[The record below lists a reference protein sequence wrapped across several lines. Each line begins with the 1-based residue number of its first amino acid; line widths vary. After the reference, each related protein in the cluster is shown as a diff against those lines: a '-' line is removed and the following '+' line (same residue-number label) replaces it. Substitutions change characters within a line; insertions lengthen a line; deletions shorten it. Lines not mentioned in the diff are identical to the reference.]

1 MTDPMPDD
9 SQYTIM
15 LVDDEQMVVRSLEGF
30 LTLETSYRVVS
41 YCSPIE
47 ALEAAAQDDSI
58 RVVVADFMMP
68 EMDGVSF
75 LKEMRR
81 IQPEA
86 TRLLL
91 TGYADKENAIRAI
104 NEAGLYYY
112 LEKPW
117 DNEHFKLVVR
127 NGVERSALFNELS
140 SRVSALESA
149 HAELAGFREKLVK
162 AFL

>member
-1 MTDPMPDD
+1 
-9 SQYTIM
+9 
-15 LVDDEQMVVRSLEGF
+15 
-30 LTLETSYRVVS
+30 VS
-41 YCSPIE
+41 YCSPLE
-47 ALEAAAQDDSI
+47 ALAAAENESQL

-81 IQPEA
+81 IKPDA

-104 NEAGLYYY
+104 NDAGLYYY

-127 NGVERSALFNELS
+127 NGVERSSLFNELS

-149 HAELAGFREKLVK
+149 HSELAGFREKLVK

>member
-1 MTDPMPDD
+1 MPDD
-9 SQYTIM
+9 PLSTIM

-30 LTLETSYRVVS
+30 LTLEMPYRVLS
-41 YCSPIE
+41 FCSPLE
-47 ALEAAAQDDSI
+47 ALEAARTETSL

-140 SRVSALESA
+140 SRVGALESA

>member
-1 MTDPMPDD
+1 MTDRPND
-9 SQYTIM
+9 TIM
-15 LVDDEQMVVRSLEGF
+15 LVDDEQMVVRSLEAF
-30 LTLETSYRVVS
+30 LSLETPYRVVS
-41 YCSPIE
+41 FCSPAE
-47 ALEAAAQDDSI
+47 ALEAAGAEVSL
-58 RVVVADFMMP
+58 RLVVADFMMP

-81 IQPEA
+81 VQPEA

-112 LEKPW
+112 MEKPW

-127 NGVERSALFNELS
+127 NGVERSSLFNELS

-149 HAELAGFREKLVK
+149 HAELAGFREKLVR

>member
-1 MTDPMPDD
+1 MRAKPCFEPVSPTRP
-9 SQYTIM
+9 
-15 LVDDEQMVVRSLEGF
+15 VEEEG
-30 LTLETSYRVVS
+30 L
-41 YCSPIE
+41 IG
-47 ALEAAAQDDSI
+47 
-58 RVVVADFMMP
+58 VVVADFMMP

-75 LKEMRR
+75 LKEVRR
-81 IQPEA
+81 LRPEA

-117 DNEHFKLVVR
+117 DNDHLGLVIR
-127 NGVERSALFNELS
+127 NGMERSSLFNELS
-140 SRVSALESA
+140 SRVSALEAA
-149 HAELAGFREKLVK
+149 HEELAGFRERLVR

>member
-1 MTDPMPDD
+1 MSEGIRETV
-9 SQYTIM
+9 M

-30 LTLETSYRVVS
+30 LTLETSYRVIS
-41 YCSPIE
+41 FCSPIE
-47 ALEAAAQDDSI
+47 ALKAAEEESAL

-68 EMDGVSF
+68 EMDGVTF

-81 IQPEA
+81 IRPQA

-127 NGVERSALFNELS
+127 NGVERAALFNELD
-140 SRVSALESA
+140 SRVSALEEA
-149 HAELAGFREKLVK
+149 HAELAGFRQKLVK

>member
-1 MTDPMPDD
+1 MSDDPRD
-9 SQYTIM
+9 TIM
-15 LVDDEQMVVRSLEGF
+15 LVDDERMVVRSLEGF
-30 LTLETSYRVVS
+30 LTLETSYRIIS
-41 YCSPIE
+41 YCSPVE
-47 ALEAAAQDDSI
+47 ALAQARAETSL

-127 NGVERSALFNELS
+127 NGVERSSLFNELS
-140 SRVSALESA
+140 SRVSAMEEA
-149 HAELAGFREKLVK
+149 HSELAGFREKLVK

>member
-1 MTDPMPDD
+1 MSGTID
-9 SQYTIM
+9 TIM
-15 LVDDEQMVVRSLEGF
+15 LVDDEEMVVRALEGF
-30 LTLETSYRVVS
+30 LTLETPYRVLS
-41 YCSPIE
+41 FCSPIQ
-47 ALEAAAQDDSI
+47 ALAAAENEPGL

-81 IQPEA
+81 VQPEA

-117 DNEHFKLVVR
+117 DNEHFKLIVR
-127 NGVERSALFNELS
+127 NGVERSSLFNELA
-140 SRVSALESA
+140 SRVAALESA

>member
-1 MTDPMPDD
+1 MTAESPD
-9 SQYTIM
+9 TIM
-15 LVDDEQMVVRSLEGF
+15 LVDDEQMVVRSLEAF
-30 LTLETSYRVVS
+30 LTLETPYRVLS
-41 YCSPIE
+41 FCSPVE
-47 ALEAAAQDDSI
+47 ALAAAETEKSL
-58 RVVVADFMMP
+58 RLVVADFMMP
-68 EMDGVSF
+68 ELDGVSF

-81 IQPEA
+81 VHPEA
-86 TRLLL
+86 SRLLL

-127 NGVERSALFNELS
+127 NGVERSSLFNELS

-149 HAELAGFREKLVK
+149 HAELSGFREKLVK

>member
-1 MTDPMPDD
+1 MTDESPD
-9 SQYTIM
+9 TIM

-30 LTLETSYRVVS
+30 LTLETSYRILS
-41 YCSPIE
+41 FCSPVE
-47 ALEAAAQDDSI
+47 ALEAAEQEESL
-58 RVVVADFMMP
+58 RLVVADFMMP

-81 IQPEA
+81 IRPQA

-91 TGYADKENAIRAI
+91 TGYADKENAIAAI
-104 NEAGLYYY
+104 NEAGLYFY

-117 DNEHFKLVVR
+117 DNEHFMLVVK
-127 NGVERSALFNELS
+127 NGVERSSLFNELS

>member
-1 MTDPMPDD
+1 
-9 SQYTIM
+9 M

-30 LTLETSYRVVS
+30 LTLETSSRVVS
-41 YCSPIE
+41 YCSPLE
-47 ALEAAAQDDSI
+47 ALAAAENESQL

-81 IQPEA
+81 IKPDA

-104 NEAGLYYY
+104 NDAGLYYY

-127 NGVERSALFNELS
+127 NGVERSSLFNELS

-149 HAELAGFREKLVK
+149 HSELAGFREKLVK

>member
-1 MTDPMPDD
+1 MTDETPE
-9 SQYTIM
+9 TVM

-30 LTLETSYRVVS
+30 LTLETSYRIIS
-41 YCSPIE
+41 FCSPLE
-47 ALEAAAQDDSI
+47 ALSAAESEENL

-81 IQPEA
+81 VQPEA
-86 TRLLL
+86 TRILL

-104 NEAGLYYY
+104 NEAGLYHY

-117 DNEHFKLVVR
+117 DNEHLKLVVR
-127 NGVERSALFNELS
+127 NGVERSSLFNELA
-140 SRVSALESA
+140 SRVSALEAA
-149 HAELAGFREKLVK
+149 HQELSGFREKLVK

>member
-1 MTDPMPDD
+1 
-9 SQYTIM
+9 M

-41 YCSPIE
+41 YCSPLE
-47 ALEAAAQDDSI
+47 ALAAAENESQL

-81 IQPEA
+81 IKPDA

-104 NEAGLYYY
+104 NDAGLYYY

-127 NGVERSALFNELS
+127 NGVERSSLFNELS

-149 HAELAGFREKLVK
+149 HSELAGFREKLVK

>member
-1 MTDPMPDD
+1 MTDETLD
-9 SQYTIM
+9 TVM
-15 LVDDEQMVVRSLEGF
+15 LVDDELMVVRSLEGF
-30 LTLETSYRVVS
+30 LTLETPYRIVS
-41 YCSPIE
+41 YCSPVE
-47 ALEAAAQDDSI
+47 ALEAAATEKSL
-58 RVVVADFMMP
+58 RLVVADFMMP

-81 IQPEA
+81 VQPEA

-127 NGVERSALFNELS
+127 NGVERSSLFNELS

-149 HAELAGFREKLVK
+149 HSELSGFREKLVK

>member
-1 MTDPMPDD
+1 MSEEPRD
-9 SQYTIM
+9 TIM
-15 LVDDEQMVVRSLEGF
+15 LVDDERMVVRSLEGF
-30 LTLETSYRVVS
+30 LTLETSYRVIS
-41 YCSPIE
+41 FCSPAE
-47 ALEAAAQDDSI
+47 ALEAAEAETAL

-68 EMDGVSF
+68 DMDGVAF

-81 IQPEA
+81 IQPQA

-127 NGVERSALFNELS
+127 NGVERSSLFNELS
-140 SRVSALESA
+140 ARVSALESA
-149 HAELAGFREKLVK
+149 HAELSGFREKLVK

>member
-1 MTDPMPDD
+1 MTDPSLD
-9 SQYTIM
+9 TIM

-30 LTLETSYRVVS
+30 LTLETPYRILS
-41 YCSPIE
+41 FCSPLE
-47 ALEAAAQDDSI
+47 ALAAAEAEESL
-58 RVVVADFMMP
+58 RLVVADFMMP

-81 IQPEA
+81 VQPEA

-127 NGVERSALFNELS
+127 NGVERSSLFNELS

-149 HAELAGFREKLVK
+149 HAELSGFREKLVK

>member
-1 MTDPMPDD
+1 MTDESLD
-9 SQYTIM
+9 TIM
-15 LVDDEQMVVRSLEGF
+15 LVDDEQMVVRSLEGL
-30 LTLETSYRVVS
+30 LTLETPYRILS
-41 YCSPIE
+41 FCSPVE
-47 ALEAAAQDDSI
+47 ALAAAETEESL
-58 RVVVADFMMP
+58 RVVVADFLMP

-81 IQPEA
+81 IQPQA

-104 NEAGLYYY
+104 NEAGLYFY

-117 DNEHFKLVVR
+117 DNEHFLLVVR
-127 NGVERSALFNELS
+127 NGVERSSLFNELS
-140 SRVSALESA
+140 SRVGALESA

>member
-1 MTDPMPDD
+1 VTSTPAE
-9 SQYTIM
+9 TIM

-30 LTLETSYRVVS
+30 LTLETPYRVIS
-41 YCSPIE
+41 FCSPIQ
-47 ALEAAAQDDSI
+47 ALAAAEHEPSL

-127 NGVERSALFNELS
+127 NGVERSSLFNELA
-140 SRVSALESA
+140 SRVSALEAA
-149 HAELAGFREKLVK
+149 HAELSGFREKLVK

>member
-1 MTDPMPDD
+1 MQDD
-9 SQYTIM
+9 STETIM
-15 LVDDEQMVVRSLEGF
+15 LVDDEEMVLGSLEGF
-30 LTLETSYRVVS
+30 LALETTYRVISFTDPV
-41 YCSPIE
+41 E
-47 ALEAAAQDDSI
+47 ALAAAEDETSL
-58 RVVVADFMMP
+58 RLVVADFMMP

-81 IQPEA
+81 VQPEA

-104 NEAGLYYY
+104 NDAGLYYY

-127 NGVERSALFNELS
+127 NGVERSSLFNELS

-149 HAELAGFREKLVK
+149 HAELSGFREKLVK

>member
-1 MTDPMPDD
+1 MTDETLD
-9 SQYTIM
+9 TVM
-15 LVDDEQMVVRSLEGF
+15 LVDDELMVVRSLEGF
-30 LTLETSYRVVS
+30 LTLETPYRIVS
-41 YCSPIE
+41 YCSPVE
-47 ALEAAAQDDSI
+47 ALEAAATEKSL
-58 RVVVADFMMP
+58 RLVVADFMMP

-81 IQPEA
+81 VQPEA

-127 NGVERSALFNELS
+127 NGVERSSLFNELS

-149 HAELAGFREKLVK
+149 HAELSGFREKLVK